1 MCLDKGGFKKFIR
14 EDFDANPNSFAIANK
29 SHVTF
34 NTQHSIKQTIVEN
47 LVVRVKRGPEA
58 TLDYNVVITCATP
71 ILVPLSIL

>member
-1 MCLDKGGFKKFIR
+1 MLKQLRFRKNVLGQEGFKKFIR

-58 TLDYNVVITCATP
+58 TLENFLCP
-71 ILVPLSIL
+71 G